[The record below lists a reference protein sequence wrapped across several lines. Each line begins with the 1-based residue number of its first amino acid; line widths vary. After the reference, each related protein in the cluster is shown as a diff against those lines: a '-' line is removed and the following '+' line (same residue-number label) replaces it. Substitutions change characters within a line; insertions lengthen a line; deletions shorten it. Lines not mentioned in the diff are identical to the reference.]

1 MQIVYSDIVYYSEV
15 FLLCIQK
22 IYELFVSYSGKNLSR
37 KCAKFS
43 EIFKETTMKNSEEK
57 YFDTVQQHS
66 IVTYTVGFTENHTD
80 WT

>member
-1 MQIVYSDIVYYSEV
+1 MLYSDIVYYSEV

-22 IYELFVSYSGKNLSR
+22 IYELLVSYSGKNLIIFR
-37 KCAKFS
+37 ECAKFS
-43 EIFKETTMKNSEEK
+43 EIFKETTIKNSEEK

-80 WT
+80 